1 MNDKRGKQN
10 NRNPRSPNGARGGA
24 AVLPPAAASQAG
36 HRPASAGMPGGR
48 HIQTGAPVPRL
59 PAISPGMK
67 PPGKQQPPGRQPRGQ
82 TGTPAP
88 SGVRRTNAQTPRSG
102 NRPIQRNSGAATSK
116 TNQKRPPQPNN
127 KNAQR
132 RPPQKSA
139 RKRVK
144 NQGQLHIQNTAER
157 RKNITQRR
165 GKTPEQLEYIRRR
178 SGIQRFYIKQ
188 RRISAIMLFFTRL
201 LTLVVVYVLI
211 FAVSSGLFVL
221 GLRAPNRKAGEDVVY
236 QLGDNKKDAIY
247 KVETLPY
254 RSRVRSGQLYLNFS
268 ELADYF
274 GFVTTGDVNT
284 LRFLTKYK
292 GGEEVIFEVG
302 TGSVTVNGSMMR
314 MYVPSY
320 SEGDALYVPL
330 DFIKTYIKGI
340 SVGIN
345 EKNGRLV
352 LYREYTLDTKGEK
365 VFDDITFTLKPQN
378 PTEHIDEN
386 TLPADIKIATEPG
399 KKPESGTPDTSEGQR
414 SDDT

>member
-1 MNDKRGKQN
+1 
-10 NRNPRSPNGARGGA
+10 
-24 AVLPPAAASQAG
+24 
-36 HRPASAGMPGGR
+36 
-48 HIQTGAPVPRL
+48 
-59 PAISPGMK
+59 
-67 PPGKQQPPGRQPRGQ
+67 
-82 TGTPAP
+82 
-88 SGVRRTNAQTPRSG
+88 
-102 NRPIQRNSGAATSK
+102 
-116 TNQKRPPQPNN
+116 
-127 KNAQR
+127 
-132 RPPQKSA
+132 
-139 RKRVK
+139 
-144 NQGQLHIQNTAER
+144 
-157 RKNITQRR
+157 
-165 GKTPEQLEYIRRR
+165 
-178 SGIQRFYIKQ
+178 
-188 RRISAIMLFFTRL
+188 MLFFTRL